1 MRLRVKF
8 NKVNYL
14 KYIGHLDLMRLFQR
28 SLNLA
33 QVPVKYTK
41 GFNPTP
47 RFAIANP
54 LSLGIEGEEEYMDI
68 ELEEKID
75 RATFKEKMNKIL
87 PPDVKILESHY
98 IDNKDSI
105 AALISYGLYEI
116 SFENIRGL
124 DYESMEKLI
133 NDWMDQEEILITRLR
148 KRKKRRIEVEEN
160 IRSLIKEMKL
170 KSLGEKI
177 ILEAI
182 LKIGEGGNLRPFD
195 FMVAFLRDNE
205 ILEVDKDSI
214 GYKRKELYID
224 RAGNLEKPF

>member
-8 NKVNYL
+8 NKLNYL

-33 QVPVKYTK
+33 QVTVKYTK

-68 ELEEKID
+68 ELDEEID
-75 RATFKEKMNKIL
+75 RTDFQKKMNKIL
-87 PPDVKILESHY
+87 PPDVKILDSHY

-105 AALISYGLYEI
+105 AALITYGLYEI
-116 SFENIRGL
+116 SFENIKGL
-124 DYESMEKLI
+124 DFVTVEKLVD
-133 NDWMDQEEILITRLR
+133 DWMDQDQILIKRLR
-148 KRKKRRIEVEEN
+148 KRKKRRIEVEED
-160 IRSLIKEMKL
+160 IRDLIRKMEVKAVD
-170 KSLGEKI
+170 EKI

-195 FMVAFLRDNE
+195 FMAAFLRDNE
-205 ILEVDKDSI
+205 DLNLDQDSI
-214 GYKRKELYID
+214 NYKRKELYID
-224 RAGNLEKPF
+224 KGDRLEKPF